1 MDEDDFLFGYRVNI
15 LEEVGGLPAHNDQ
28 FIGQIGQFGHDGTIF
43 RRGIIQYRVQGRHHR
58 HAQITQQF
66 QQMTAGRPTENT
78 VFVLHADDIRLID
91 IEKLRRGAVIAQLV
105 LIDLETYVVRV
116 RVSLGFV
123 VHDRRPAADI
133 RCFRRQRLNQ
143 VRGEGGDGRIGG
155 ANNCR

>member
-1 MDEDDFLFGYRVNI
+1 MDEDDFLFGYRVDI
-15 LEEVGGLPAHNDQ
+15 LEEVGGLPAHDDQ

-78 VFVLHADDIRLID
+78 VFMLHADDIRLID

-105 LIDLETYVVRV
+105 LIDLETYLLRIRDIPRV
-116 RVSLGFV
+116 
-123 VHDRRPAADI
+123 
-133 RCFRRQRLNQ
+133 
-143 VRGEGGDGRIGG
+143 
-155 ANNCR
+155 CRS